1 MTEDID
7 VEKAKEDFE
16 YFCKEVLG
24 LPVDIALAM
33 MIRSPGK
40 PTRIGVTAPR
50 GRSYGQSFLEDAIE
64 DLDVKENIDNI
75 LEKHCEE
82 NPYE

>member
-7 VEKAKEDFE
+7 VERAKEDFE

-24 LPVDIALAM
+24 LPVDIALEM
-33 MIRSPGK
+33 MIRSPGN
-40 PTRIGVTAPR
+40 PRRIGITAPR
-50 GRSYGQSFLEDAIE
+50 GRSYGQGFLDDAIE
-64 DLDVKENIDNI
+64 DLDVKENVDNV
-75 LEKHCEE
+75 LERICEE